1 MRLLRGIQLDG
12 LTTCFLALLWLVPIQ
27 LGARTEQ
34 PVGTVDLTGF
44 IAKSPAILRGVVR
57 AVSIV
62 PGSSLPLTAVAQ
74 LDVERW
80 YRGGGAMDA
89 TVHYQAGFRIPGHGC
104 IDLIPGT
111 RWLIFATER
120 NGHLE
125 FVDDCYG
132 AVPVSPLMA
141 APSQLPDIPAQMEA
155 DFTAGLSD
163 SDHAGRV
170 VSIQRLGGLKS
181 PSSRP
186 ALHGVIEH
194 GDSAERQWAVYA
206 ALRSGDTSV
215 LSSVLDLFTQED
227 TEVPS
232 FYLAWELANLRD
244 SAAVPGLVELTSSPN
259 SNARKYALSAIEKLQ
274 ASEAL
279 PAIAA
284 RLADRDDGVRLYA
297 LNAMTALTHDPACTL
312 PSEPRWTQDMIE
324 PKVRECQA
332 WWDGIGKQRSP
343 PKR

>member
-1 MRLLRGIQLDG
+1 MRLLRGVQRCV
-12 LTTCFLALLWLVPIQ
+12 LTTRCLALLWLVPIQ

-44 IAKSPAILRGVVR
+44 VAKSPAIFRGVVR
-57 AVSIV
+57 EISIV

-89 TVHYQAGFRIPGHGC
+89 TVHYQAGFRVPGHGC

-111 RWLIFATER
+111 RWLIFATEH
-120 NGHLE
+120 NAHLE

-132 AVPVSPLMA
+132 AVSVSSLMA
-141 APSQLPDIPAQMEA
+141 APLQLPDMPAQMEA

-163 SDHAGRV
+163 SDHAGRL

-186 ALHGVIEH
+186 ALHGVIER
-194 GDSAERQWAVYA
+194 GDSTERQWAIYA
-206 ALRSGDTSV
+206 ALRSGDTTV
-215 LSSVLDLFTQED
+215 LSAVLDLFILED
-227 TEVPS
+227 TEVPF

-244 SAAVPGLVELTSSPN
+244 SAAVPGLIELTSSPN
-259 SNARKYALSAIEKLQ
+259 SNARKYSLSAIEKLQ

-284 RLADRDDGVRLYA
+284 RLADRDGGVRFYA

-312 PSEPRWTQDMIE
+312 PSEPRWTEDMIE
-324 PKVRECQA
+324 PKIRECRA

-343 PKR
+343 PTQ

>member
-1 MRLLRGIQLDG
+1 
-12 LTTCFLALLWLVPIQ
+12 
-27 LGARTEQ
+27 
-34 PVGTVDLTGF
+34 
-44 IAKSPAILRGVVR
+44 
-57 AVSIV
+57 
-62 PGSSLPLTAVAQ
+62 
-74 LDVERW
+74 
-80 YRGGGAMDA
+80 
-89 TVHYQAGFRIPGHGC
+89 
-104 IDLIPGT
+104 
-111 RWLIFATER
+111 
-120 NGHLE
+120 
-125 FVDDCYG
+125 
-132 AVPVSPLMA
+132 
-141 APSQLPDIPAQMEA
+141 
-155 DFTAGLSD
+155 
-163 SDHAGRV
+163 
-170 VSIQRLGGLKS
+170 
-181 PSSRP
+181 
-186 ALHGVIEH
+186 
-194 GDSAERQWAVYA
+194 
-206 ALRSGDTSV
+206 LRSGDTSV